1 MLKLIKYDFRRSRD
15 RILAYFVIAIL
26 VHAATW
32 YWNRHMGVQLV
43 AINLTTYV
51 VVGISLLLTSAITF
65 GRNLKSYHRRLLPV
79 SSLYTILS
87 PLLLCWT
94 LLLSVVIIATLHLG
108 IYILVYSADFL
119 PGNFWPVALNCILQL
134 IWFSGLML
142 ISIMFAI
149 TVANSV
155 RVRGKIWIIIAV
167 LVVLQNGLSYLEQLM
182 FKSSL
187 AGVES
192 MFEFDVLD
200 ADSVRSGITFS
211 YPVLNYWPMLFE
223 AAVAVI
229 LIYAMN
235 VLLKRRVEA

>member
-1 MLKLIKYDFRRSRD
+1 MVLEQK
-15 RILAYFVIAIL
+15 
-26 VHAATW
+26 H
-32 YWNRHMGVQLV
+32 GGQLV

-51 VVGISLLLTSAITF
+51 VVGCSLLLTSAITY

-134 IWFSGLML
+134 IWFSGLIL
-142 ISIMFAI
+142 IFIMFAI
-149 TVANSV
+149 KVANSL

-187 AGVES
+187 AGVEN
-192 MFEFDVLD
+192 MFEFDVYE
-200 ADSVRSGITFS
+200 VKTIPSGITFS
-211 YPVLNYWPMLFE
+211 YPDFNYWPMLFE
-223 AAVAVI
+223 AAVAIV
-229 LIYAMN
+229 LIYAMI
-235 VLLKRRVEA
+235 VLLKKRVEA